1 MAVAG
6 VKGGNVAVVRTLW
19 LCPGCE
25 NGVAVIDV
33 KNSVVLSL
41 VCKVNDISV
50 KKGLM
55 ASLVGRE

>member
-1 MAVAG
+1 MPVAVTG
-6 VKGGNVAVVRTLW
+6 VKRGHVAVVTLW
-19 LCPGCE
+19 LCPRCE
-25 NGVAVIDV
+25 NGVAVTDV

-41 VCKVNDISV
+41 VCKVNISV

>member
-33 KNSVVLSL
+33 KNGVVSSL
-41 VCKVNDISV
+41 VCTVML
-50 KKGLM
+50 LM
-55 ASLVGRE
+55 LLWPSRV